1 MRPLFFKI
9 FFSVTLAVLS
19 AFVVGMA
26 LADWLRPWPPP
37 SDRSTTRDAPAAGTP
52 LAPDGPPAPFG
63 GRLESLA
70 HSVRDLL
77 DADDPAALR
86 AFMQSTAE
94 MRGVRA
100 YLLDGSGQD
109 VSGREV
115 PAALRDELSRAA
127 GGEGVRRTEDGRAY
141 RLVRVLTAPGG
152 ARYTLLA
159 ESERWQPGRSSHRL
173 WAQLTQLGL
182 VLLSLGIVC
191 LLLARYI
198 TRPVVR
204 LRAAV
209 RRFADGNLEERVGP
223 AIARRRDELG
233 ELARDF
239 DQMAERIAT
248 LLSAQRRLLQ
258 DISHELRSPL
268 ARLAVALELVR
279 QRSGPQA
286 ADALDRVSRESVRL
300 NELVGELLTLTRLEG
315 APHGWQPTPFDLA
328 ALLQSAVEDANYEAR
343 SQRRSVVMTDCA
355 PCQVSGVPELIR
367 RSVENVLRNAVTHT
381 AEQTAVEVSLQRDGA
396 EAVIRVSDCGPGVP
410 EHELAQI
417 FRPFYRVSRGRERQS
432 GGVGLGLAIAER
444 SVAHHGGTIA
454 ARNRSPSGLEVEIR
468 LPATSAA
475 NVARHETSATSS

>member
-9 FFSVTLAVLS
+9 FFSVALAVLS
-19 AFVVGMA
+19 AFVFGMA

-37 SDRSTTRDAPAAGTP
+37 ADRAATRDFPAAS
-52 LAPDGPPAPFG
+52 APGVREGLPTPFG
-63 GRLESLA
+63 GRLETLA

-77 DADDPAALR
+77 DAGDSAALR
-86 AFMQSTAE
+86 ALMLSTAE

-100 YLLDGSGQD
+100 YLLDESGQD
-109 VSGREV
+109 VCGREA
-115 PAALRDELSRAA
+115 PAALREELSRAA
-127 GGEGVRRTEDGRAY
+127 GGEGLRRTEDGRAY
-141 RLVRVLTAPGG
+141 RLVRVLSAPDGE
-152 ARYTLLA
+152 RYTLLA
-159 ESERWQPGRSSHRL
+159 EAERWSSGRSSHRF

-182 VLLSLGIVC
+182 VLLSIGVVC

-209 RRFADGNLEERVGP
+209 RRFADGNLGERVGP

-248 LLSAQRRLLQ
+248 LVSAQRRLLQ

-268 ARLAVALELVR
+268 ARLAVALELAR

-286 ADALDRVSRESVRL
+286 AEALDRVGRESVRL

-315 APHGWQPTPFDLA
+315 APHGWQPAPFDLA
-328 ALLQSAVEDANYEAR
+328 ALVRAAVEDANYEAQSKKR
-343 SQRRSVVMTDCA
+343 GVVLTDCA
-355 PCQVSGVPELIR
+355 ECRVSGVPELLR

-381 AEQTAVEVSLQRDGA
+381 AENTTVEVSLQREGA
-396 EAVIRVSDCGPGVP
+396 EAVIRVQDSGPGVP
-410 EHELAQI
+410 EDELAQI

-444 SVAHHGGTIA
+444 SVAHHGGAIA
-454 ARNRSPSGLEVEIR
+454 ARNRSTGGLIVEIR
-468 LPATSAA
+468 LPGNSAVDA
-475 NVARHETSATSS
+475 AGHRASGL